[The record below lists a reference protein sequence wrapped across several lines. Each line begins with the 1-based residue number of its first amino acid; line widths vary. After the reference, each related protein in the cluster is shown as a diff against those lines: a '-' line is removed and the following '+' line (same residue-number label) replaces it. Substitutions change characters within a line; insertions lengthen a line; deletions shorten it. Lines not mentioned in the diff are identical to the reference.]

1 MILKTVF
8 IISVIDL
15 STKNKMLRWG
25 VCIFT
30 KIKNTDGW
38 KKIKTFFGYFISEIP
53 KFFCMDF
60 FRKCLIF
67 RRSTPFRKPVDV
79 TCVFFVTS
87 TLQTL
92 DYFST

>member
-60 FRKCLIF
+60 FRKC
-67 RRSTPFRKPVDV
+67 FRKPVDV
-79 TCVFFVTS
+79 ACVFFVTS